1 MMIILSSFH
10 SRSLSSAM
18 SAMQNL
24 SLHVGLWQ
32 AASGMLERS
41 WRKGLDVIV
50 AAWSPDDR
58 LLAFSGDDGVVRIVD
73 TAGVEQVRYCGH
85 SDIVWTMAFS
95 PDARYMASAGYDR
108 SVHDWEVDSGE
119 ILYVFGGHSGWVN
132 SVAWSPDGTRI
143 ASGDGERVI
152 VVHAFAGND
161 ERRAGV
167 EV

>member
-1 MMIILSSFH
+1 
-10 SRSLSSAM
+10 M

-41 WRKGLDVIV
+41 WRAGLDVMV
-50 AAWSPDDR
+50 A
-58 LLAFSGDDGVVRIVD
+58 
-73 TAGVEQVRYCGH
+73 
-85 SDIVWTMAFS
+85 
-95 PDARYMASAGYDR
+95 
-108 SVHDWEVDSGE
+108 
-119 ILYVFGGHSGWVN
+119 
-132 SVAWSPDGTRI
+132 AWSPDGTRI

>member
-1 MMIILSSFH
+1 
-10 SRSLSSAM
+10 M

-24 SLHVGLWQ
+24 SLHLGLWQ

-41 WRKGLDVIV
+41 WRKGLDVMV
-50 AAWSPDDR
+50 AAWS
-58 LLAFSGDDGVVRIVD
+58 L
-73 TAGVEQVRYCGH
+73 
-85 SDIVWTMAFS
+85 
-95 PDARYMASAGYDR
+95 
-108 SVHDWEVDSGE
+108 DSGE

>member
-41 WRKGLDVIV
+41 WRAGLDVMV
-50 AAWSPDDR
+50 AAWSPDDT

-85 SDIVWTMAFS
+85 SDIVWTMALGTWHLQ
-95 PDARYMASAGYDR
+95 AMTGRYMTGKLTVGKYSMSSGGTAG
-108 SVHDWEVDSGE
+108 G
-119 ILYVFGGHSGWVN
+119 
-132 SVAWSPDGTRI
+132 
-143 ASGDGERVI
+143 
-152 VVHAFAGND
+152 
-161 ERRAGV
+161 
-167 EV
+167 